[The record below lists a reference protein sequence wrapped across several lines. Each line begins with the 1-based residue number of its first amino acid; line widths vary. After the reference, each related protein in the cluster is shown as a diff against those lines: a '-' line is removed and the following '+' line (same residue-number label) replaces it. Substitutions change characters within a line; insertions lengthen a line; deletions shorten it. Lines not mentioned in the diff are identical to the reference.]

1 MHRASYPPPHSVPQN
16 TPRVP
21 STKWGDQA
29 QQAIGERLEA
39 ATTGRPRQYHNG
51 NAVLERADSEAA
63 EGLGAGSPGRVLV
76 LMGMMG
82 SKQVSAHVGDMKG
95 DGALRPWIQL

>member
-16 TPRVP
+16 APRVP

-39 ATTGRPRQYHNG
+39 ATTGRPRQNHNG
-51 NAVLERADSEAA
+51 NAVLERLRGSRR
-63 EGLGAGSPGRVLV
+63 LGCWLSRQSP
-76 LMGMMG
+76 
-82 SKQVSAHVGDMKG
+82 SPHGD
-95 DGALRPWIQL
+95 DGQ